1 MSQVLRSRPQF
12 WERETGAYSG
22 QRSDKSGGYKVE
34 MGRERRVIE
43 GRCKRQLPAR
53 LLLPG
58 ASIVGSREEL
68 DSQGP

>member
-12 WERETGAYSG
+12 WERESGAYSG
-22 QRSDKSGGYKVE
+22 HRSDKSGGYKVE
-34 MGRERRVIE
+34 MGRERVVE
-43 GRCKRQLPAR
+43 GRCKRQQPAR

-58 ASIVGSREEL
+58 ASIVSSRKEL